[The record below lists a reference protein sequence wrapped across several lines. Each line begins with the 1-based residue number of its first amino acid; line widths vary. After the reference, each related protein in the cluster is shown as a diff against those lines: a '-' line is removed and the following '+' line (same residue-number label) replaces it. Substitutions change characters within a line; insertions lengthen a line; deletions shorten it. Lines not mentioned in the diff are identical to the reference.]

1 MEYKTFRLI
10 KKFLILITFL
20 ISVQFAFATSHENSS
35 TCYHL
40 ADSEDNLVRQ
50 IMDGDE
56 TFQRKVIGCMQ
67 TSETQAQLLDVTES
81 IDLNQNPTITNLLS
95 SFNGQKDCFYF
106 NVANQANYE
115 IRPLPVPYNIYI
127 QSDLGLMPLDIIKD
141 IDAKGNLNCQIDTP
155 SEKCKLKLAKER
167 ITNPVL
173 LNSKQQT
180 ELYNCYGNEETP
192 RNLNAD
198 PNQLSGKDSF
208 NVFDEETGLIANQ
221 QQKNTLEKLSNN
233 KAGPV
238 IGFINMIINY
248 LASIVFVLC
257 MASLI
262 YGGYNLIFAG
272 FDTDMQEKGKNAVK
286 YAITGFFLIM
296 LSYTIVILVQS
307 IF

>member
-1 MEYKTFRLI
+1 MECKTFKLMLKLTILI
-10 KKFLILITFL
+10 SFLLIL
-20 ISVQFAFATSHENSS
+20 SNSFANQSAG
-35 TCYHL
+35 TCYRVASTEAELEQKIKEGTPQFHRTIIECL
-40 ADSEDNLVRQ
+40 KEISTHQ
-50 IMDGDE
+50 
-56 TFQRKVIGCMQ
+56 
-67 TSETQAQLLDVTES
+67 QLLDASTPYN
-81 IDLNQNPTITNLLS
+81 LNENPTIITLLDS
-95 SFNGQKDCFYF
+95 YNNQKECFYF
-106 NVANQANYE
+106 NISNQDDYQLPTPPSINI
-115 IRPLPVPYNIYI
+115 IRINTP
-127 QSDLGLMPLDIIKD
+127 QGMMPLDIIKD
-141 IDAKGNLNCQIDTP
+141 IDARGNLNCQIDTP
-155 SEKCKLKLAKER
+155 SEKCKLQLAKER
-167 ITNPVL
+167 ITNPDE
-173 LNSKQQT
+173 LNTKQQT
-180 ELYNCYGNEETP
+180 ELYNCYGNEATP
-192 RNLNAD
+192 RNLDAD

-221 QQKNTLEKLSNN
+221 QQKNTLENLSNN

-272 FDTDMQEKGKNAVK
+272 FDSDMQEKGKNAIK